1 MKALLLNYWD
11 RLRSSFW
18 FVPAAMACLAA
29 ALALS
34 AVAIDEAAGDDWL
47 QRLGWG
53 YSGGAEGASLLLGTV
68 AGSMIAIAGTV
79 FSMTLV
85 AMSLASSQLGP
96 RLLRN
101 FMRDTANQVVLGT
114 FVATFVYS
122 LLVLRTIRRA
132 DEVAFVPHLSVS
144 IGVLLAMVSIG
155 VLIYFIHHVSVSIQA
170 DEVIAHVG
178 RELEDGI
185 DRLFPGH
192 LGQPGGETSDPP
204 NPAGLPAVFAREA
217 RPVGAAEDG
226 YLQLID
232 GDALMALASR
242 ADLLLQLERRPGHY
256 LVKGQTMVMVWP
268 GDRVTDALVDQLNDA
283 FVFGNQ
289 RTATQD
295 VEFSLHQLVE
305 IAVRALSPGIND
317 PFTAIACVDRLGSA
331 LCRLA
336 RRDALAAQTARRR
349 LRPGEP
355 THAAAGPTL
364 ASRAGP
370 SALAYPPMA
379 GSAGG
384 RRGCGRPGAAGFHPR
399 APVRLAV
406 SRQRRVAGQRKRE
419 PSCRHAACRP
429 KHRRVARGSRRQI
442 PPAAPEWHR
451 RRAVRRHGRL
461 RRGGAAGAVKLTR
474 DPGAAWPTVC
484 VRWRTDKR
492 PFAAP
497 TRTMSIPSSAIYDY
511 IVRELAPTEHEP
523 DEAPITIVC
532 EPLSG
537 AEGSGPRGKISMRL
551 KAGTTPEEARDIA
564 SSLQAKAKGLCQ
576 LEASGDGAA

>member
-1 MKALLLNYWD
+1 MKALLLKYWD

-47 QRLGWG
+47 QRLGWS

-114 FVATFVYS
+114 FVATFVYC

-170 DEVIAHVG
+170 DVVVARIG
-178 RELEDGI
+178 SELEDGI
-185 DRLFPGH
+185 GRLFPGQ
-192 LGQPGGETSDPP
+192 LGQPELESSNASRGAE
-204 NPAGLPAVFAREA
+204 LPAAFEREA
-217 RPVGAAEDG
+217 RSVGALEDG

-232 GDALMALASR
+232 SDALIALASR
-242 ADLLLQLERRPGHY
+242 QDLLLRLACRPGHY
-256 LVKGQTMVMVWP
+256 LVQGQTLVMVWP
-268 GDRVTDALVDQLNDA
+268 AESVTEVLVEELNDA
-283 FVFGNQ
+283 FVLGNQ

-295 VEFSLHQLVE
+295 VEFSFLQLVE

-317 PFTAIACVDRLGSA
+317 PFTAIACVDRIGSG

-336 RRDALAAQTARRR
+336 AREFPSPDRIDAQGR
-349 LRPGEP
+349 LRLV
-355 THAAAGPTL
+355 ARGPTFAGIVDTAFNQIRQCARSNPAVAIRL
-364 ASRAGP
+364 LEAIGQIADHVQGEQDAACLQRHADMILRGSREAVP
-370 SALAYPPMA
+370 EAED
-379 GSAGG
+379 
-384 RRGCGRPGAAGFHPR
+384 
-399 APVRLAV
+399 RLAV
-406 SRQRRVAGQRKRE
+406 EARFAT
-419 PSCRHAACRP
+419 AAQ
-429 KHRRVARGSRRQI
+429 A
-442 PPAAPEWHR
+442 
-451 RRAVRRHGRL
+451 L
-461 RRGGAAGAVKLTR
+461 RRLNG
-474 DPGAAWPTVC
+474 
-484 VRWRTDKR
+484 
-492 PFAAP
+492 
-497 TRTMSIPSSAIYDY
+497 
-511 IVRELAPTEHEP
+511 
-523 DEAPITIVC
+523 
-532 EPLSG
+532 
-537 AEGSGPRGKISMRL
+537 
-551 KAGTTPEEARDIA
+551 
-564 SSLQAKAKGLCQ
+564 
-576 LEASGDGAA
+576 